1 MHQHA
6 AWEDVH
12 STALLEA
19 AFDAAVDGMVVI
31 DEHGRIE
38 IANAAV
44 ERIFGYPPSELVG
57 LNVSRLMGARD
68 RERHDDYVSGYV
80 DGTKP
85 RRVIGIG
92 REVVGARA
100 DGSRVPLLL
109 SVAETRIDGLT
120 HFVGVL
126 HDISDLAHTRDEL
139 AEARTERDEYEQR
152 ARTDGLTGLHNR
164 EYLQALLEAELEA
177 AGAAETLAVVMVDID
192 HFKRINDEYGH
203 PFGDAVLQTVAR
215 RLANSIRRHDQLARW
230 GGEEFCILLR
240 RVTDAEAL
248 WARVQ
253 ECRQRDQRPP
263 DRHRR
268 RDGRGHRLGRGRL
281 IQIEHSTQLL
291 WWPPPTTR
299 CTRPSAPAEIASR
312 SQRSTDNASHRSC
325 P

>member
-253 ECRQRDQRPP
+253 ECRQAISARPIGIGDATVAVTVSAGAVSSRSRLDAASLVAAADDALYQAKRAGRDR
-263 DRHRR
+263 
-268 RDGRGHRLGRGRL
+268 
-281 IQIEHSTQLL
+281 IQIAAEHG
-291 WWPPPTTR
+291 
-299 CTRPSAPAEIASR
+299 
-312 SQRSTDNASHRSC
+312 QRIT